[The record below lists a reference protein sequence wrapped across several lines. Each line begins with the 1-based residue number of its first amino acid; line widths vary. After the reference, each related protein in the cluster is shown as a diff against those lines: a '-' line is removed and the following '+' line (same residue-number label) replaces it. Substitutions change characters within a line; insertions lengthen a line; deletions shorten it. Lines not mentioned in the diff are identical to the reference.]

1 MLDFSVRKAVT
12 EDAYSI
18 YLLSKSALGYDYPP
32 IETANKL
39 KSVLADSTQAVFVA
53 CTEEQVIGYIHLA
66 NYDVLYAP
74 NYQNIMGLAVDK
86 EFRRCG
92 VGSALLSEAEKWAQ
106 SRNAC
111 GIRLCSG
118 AARLGAH
125 AFYKQMGYT
134 ETKIQKNFKKEF

>member
-1 MLDFSVRKAVT
+1 MFDFTVRKAVQ

-32 IETANKL
+32 TKTADKL
-39 KSVLADSTQAVFVA
+39 KVVLTDSTQAVFVA
-53 CTEEQVIGYIHLA
+53 CANEKVVGYIHLA

-74 NYQNIMGLAVDK
+74 NYQNILGLAVDAD
-86 EFRRCG
+86 FRRCG
-92 VGSALLSEAEKWAQ
+92 VGSALLTAAEKWAQ

-118 AARLGAH
+118 AARIGAH

-134 ETKIQKNFKKEF
+134 ETKIQKNFKKEV